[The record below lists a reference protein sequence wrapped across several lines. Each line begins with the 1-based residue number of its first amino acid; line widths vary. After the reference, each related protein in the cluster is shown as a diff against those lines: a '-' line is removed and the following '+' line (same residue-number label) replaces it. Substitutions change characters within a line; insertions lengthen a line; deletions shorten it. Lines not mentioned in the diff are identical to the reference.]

1 MRRRRSIDRTAEWG
15 RLIVAKGG
23 AAAVA
28 ATDQSPSSST
38 TAWATAALS
47 QRDAIAALR
56 QRLCDGAFA
65 YADCRA
71 TLRLKPPVGRH
82 RMSRRDREDLDAAV
96 SAFASSAAAEIKRLG
111 LAEDREAAAEEGD
124 DARAK
129 ASAQELAHRRQVAKR
144 LGEQLKLLV
153 ECADGLRAR
162 RARVQQLIAPRL
174 GPMDGFGL
182 CELPTPSE
190 IAAQLAQSA
199 VVRAGEE
206 QSEEEAEEEA
216 EAEEDAATRPAGGAA
231 ATKTTPAAARAPA
244 SDASLYSSSSS
255 SSKLPEETRRELE
268 RENVLILEA
277 REGELIEVQAIE
289 RSMREITEM
298 VAFFSERVEEQ
309 HEDVVFAEEA
319 VVDAREDVEKG
330 NAQLLSAVNAN
341 SHAFKVTFFA
351 TMSFAVLFLH
361 YFSD

>member
-71 TLRLKPPVGRH
+71 TLRLKPPVGRR

-124 DARAK
+124 GAK

-244 SDASLYSSSSS
+244 SDASLYSSSS
-255 SSKLPEETRRELE
+255 KLPEETRRELE

-361 YFSD
+361 FFSD

>member
-1 MRRRRSIDRTAEWG
+1 VPSANSTWRAQLTPSPARIAAWTS
-15 RLIVAKGG
+15 G
-23 AAAVA
+23 AAWARLERLPATSA
-28 ATDQSPSSST
+28 A
-38 TAWATAALS
+38 
-47 QRDAIAALR
+47 
-56 QRLCDGAFA
+56 
-65 YADCRA
+65 
-71 TLRLKPPVGRH
+71 
-82 RMSRRDREDLDAAV
+82 
-96 SAFASSAAAEIKRLG
+96 SAFASSAAAEITRLG

-199 VVRAGEE
+199 VVQAGEE

-231 ATKTTPAAARAPA
+231 ATKTTPAAARRTFN
-244 SDASLYSSSSS
+244 L
-255 SSKLPEETRRELE
+255 T
-268 RENVLILEA
+268 A
-277 REGELIEVQAIE
+277 RGCGGE
-289 RSMREITEM
+289 
-298 VAFFSERVEEQ
+298 
-309 HEDVVFAEEA
+309 
-319 VVDAREDVEKG
+319 
-330 NAQLLSAVNAN
+330 
-341 SHAFKVTFFA
+341 VTA
-351 TMSFAVLFLH
+351 
-361 YFSD
+361 